1 MILPPVSNKRVVDFG
16 AGIGRRSVY
25 LYNLP
30 EVTSGH
36 QARAVPCL
44 PCLPATVPPG
54 AACLLPAELPS
65 VQPGLPL
72 LLPLPLLA
80 QVFGVPSISAR
91 FGTAPDIWNLGMVA
105 MARLA
110 PKSEW
115 AREGER
121 RS

>member
-44 PCLPATVPPG
+44 PCLPATVHLGLPVC
-54 AACLLPAELPS
+54 CLLSCQAYN
-65 VQPGLPL
+65 QPL

-115 AREGER
+115 ARGGER

>member
-44 PCLPATVPPG
+44 PCFACYCATWG
-54 AACLLPAELPS
+54 CLSAAC
-65 VQPGLPL
+65 
-72 LLPLPLLA
+72 
-80 QVFGVPSISAR
+80 
-91 FGTAPDIWNLGMVA
+91 
-105 MARLA
+105 
-110 PKSEW
+110 
-115 AREGER
+115 
-121 RS
+121 